1 MSVTFKPLPPPIGSG
16 GEAGLWAY
24 LKRAHDVIRGIQ
36 AGKLNATTTVTL
48 APSAT
53 TTTLTDARIGAAS
66 VIILVPLTANA
77 STAEKAGIHISA
89 RSEGSATLTHPSSAN
104 TGQDFAVVI
113 IG

>member
-1 MSVTFKPLPPPIGSG
+1 MSVTFKPLPPPVGAG

-24 LKRAHDVIRGIQ
+24 LKRIHDVIRGIQ

-53 TTTLTDARIGAAS
+53 TTTFEDARIGPAS
-66 VIILVPLTANA
+66 VILFMPLTVHA
-77 STAEKAGIHISA
+77 AGALGGLYVSGRA
-89 RSEGSATLTHPSSAN
+89 QGSATLAHASSADADR
-104 TGQDFAVVI
+104 TFGVAI